1 MAFDNSIYRHI
12 LIVRMKHGSVSTM
25 PSKPTTIED
34 LQELVRKNPEN
45 HRSPARA
52 VTEFTALI
60 EELHEHQVK
69 ATGLTAELRDLMAEW
84 TERRGDVKF
93 RERYA
98 RVKTQRDTANKRYY
112 NGARRANKLLGQN
125 LIKSSGWRIAPRGGE
140 RDV

>member
-1 MAFDNSIYRHI
+1 MQ
-12 LIVRMKHGSVSTM
+12 
-25 PSKPTTIED
+25 SKPTLED
-34 LQELVRKNPEN
+34 LLELVRTNPDN

-52 VTEFTALI
+52 VAEFEALVT
-60 EELHEHQVK
+60 ELHEYQVK

-84 TERRGDVKF
+84 PERRGDVKF

-112 NGARRANKLLGQN
+112 NGARRANKLLGQD
-125 LIKSSGWRIAPRGGE
+125 LIKSSGWRVAPRGGE